1 MSCVTTL
8 QQLIA
13 CESLTPHDAGCMP
26 YIESLLAP
34 LGFTFFY
41 VDANS
46 TRNMYAQVGEGDF
59 NFCFAGHTD
68 VVPVGDA
75 AAWQFPPF
83 SGTIHNNAVYG
94 RGTCDMKGA
103 IAAFITALQ
112 EIKTFPKNKKISI
125 LLTSDEEGDATF
137 GIPYA
142 LPILKEKGFI
152 PSLCLVGEP
161 TTVNNKPYIKI
172 GRRGSFN
179 ARIIIK
185 GQMGHVAYPE
195 SAKNPHVPLLL
206 MMKKLMQHSFD
217 QGTDSFAPT
226 NLEVTNVNAFNQATN
241 IIPEKVELRFNIRF
255 NPLHTKQTL
264 EQLINNFIDQAKVE
278 APGFDWQLALSC
290 DSNADLCEDP
300 HLIQSIQKATCDVL
314 HEQATCTTFGAT
326 SDARFIQQYCPVVEF
341 GLATHQAH
349 QINEH
354 VLIQDLENLKNIY
367 KEILQII

>member
-8 QQLIA
+8 QHLIA
-13 CESLTPHDAGCMP
+13 CESLTPNDAGCMP

-41 VDANS
+41 VDKNG
-46 TRNMYAQVGEGDF
+46 TRNMYAQAGEGDF

-75 AAWQFPPF
+75 SAWMFPPF

-112 EIKTFPKNKKISI
+112 ELKTFPRDKKISL

-161 TTVNNKPYIKI
+161 TIVSNKSYIKI

-179 ARIIIK
+179 ARITIK

-195 SAKNPHVPLLL
+195 SAKNPHVPLLSI
-206 MMKKLMQHSFD
+206 MKKLMHYSFD
-217 QGTDSFAPT
+217 QGTDCFSPT
-226 NLEVTNVNAFNQATN
+226 NLEVTNINAFNQASN

-255 NPLHTKQTL
+255 NPLHTKVTL
-264 EQLINNFIDQAKVE
+264 EQLINHLIEQTKEEV
-278 APGFDWQLALSC
+278 PGFDWIFTLSC

-300 HLIQSIQKATCDVL
+300 HLIESIQKATFNVL
-314 HEQATCTTFGAT
+314 HEHAQCTTFGAT

-341 GLATHQAH
+341 GLTTHQAH

-354 VLIQDLENLKNIY
+354 VLIQDLENLKNVF
-367 KEILQII
+367 KQIIKII